1 MSSSS
6 SSSVQDVEKVTKS
19 DPLKVIDLLEKVQ
32 RKASNLQA
40 AKFLDNER
48 ILQTP
53 EQLEAI
59 QRAYEERMDGFRD
72 FRSTEAGGSW
82 VRAQAPNF
90 TGPQP
95 EIQPTATQTP
105 LDVDEKEDYNTNINR
120 LKAVKKELTFANTV
134 CGEVKQFLEERLD
147 SRDWDGELRPIL
159 QSGGETYMIL
169 RGMLRLIKSRG
180 LGEAITVR
188 TSLLK
193 KLDDIPAASSP
204 YLVGEMITKFE
215 QVLLWMRFQY
225 DAVTTTQDD
234 EAMQRA
240 ARHALA
246 NVPPVQLFKYC
257 PALLSSDEKVARM
270 EAKLLT
276 TAENS
281 VIANEMFRMKRD
293 RLLFEVIVAGIRA
306 ITNSASKTSS
316 RMPPSDSMGMS
327 ASSSMVNVDHLACLA
342 QQQEQHQLEQ
352 DDRQGIA
359 AGAYG
364 KVVTGPGPC
373 YAFQRGECQRG
384 TSCRFTH
391 GEASGKSAGLPHTTA
406 PRGFAPTS
414 QSTPASAP
422 PATPQAHSSRKCVF
436 HLQGHCNEGA
446 NCRFA
451 HDTNVGPGNTPGKGS
466 SSSGGMFGST
476 H

>member
-1 MSSSS
+1 
-6 SSSVQDVEKVTKS
+6 
-19 DPLKVIDLLEKVQ
+19 
-32 RKASNLQA
+32 
-40 AKFLDNER
+40 
-48 ILQTP
+48 
-53 EQLEAI
+53 
-59 QRAYEERMDGFRD
+59 
-72 FRSTEAGGSW
+72 
-82 VRAQAPNF
+82 
-90 TGPQP
+90 
-95 EIQPTATQTP
+95 
-105 LDVDEKEDYNTNINR
+105 
-120 LKAVKKELTFANTV
+120 
-134 CGEVKQFLEERLD
+134 
-147 SRDWDGELRPIL
+147 LRPIL

-193 KLDDIPAASSP
+193 KLDAIPAASSP
-204 YLVGEMITKFE
+204 YLVGEMLTKFE

-270 EAKLLT
+270 EAKLMT

-281 VIANEMFRMKRD
+281 VIANELFNMKRN
-293 RLLFEVIVAGIRA
+293 RMPFEAIVGGIRA
-306 ITNSASKTSS
+306 VTNSASKMTS
-316 RMPPSDSMGMS
+316 RMASSDSMAMS
-327 ASSSMVNVDHLACLA
+327 ATSSMASVDHLACLA
-342 QQQEQHQLEQ
+342 QQQEQQQLEQ
-352 DDRQGIA
+352 DDQEGIA

-364 KVVTGPGPC
+364 KMVTVPGPC

-391 GEASGKSAGLPHTTA
+391 GETGGKSAGLPLTTA
-406 PRGFAPTS
+406 TRGFAPTTA
-414 QSTPASAP
+414 STPASAP
-422 PATPQAHSSRKCVF
+422 PATPQAHSSRKCVYYQ
-436 HLQGHCNEGA
+436 HGHCNEGA
-446 NCRFA
+446 NCRFV

-466 SSSGGMFGST
+466 SISGGMFGSK